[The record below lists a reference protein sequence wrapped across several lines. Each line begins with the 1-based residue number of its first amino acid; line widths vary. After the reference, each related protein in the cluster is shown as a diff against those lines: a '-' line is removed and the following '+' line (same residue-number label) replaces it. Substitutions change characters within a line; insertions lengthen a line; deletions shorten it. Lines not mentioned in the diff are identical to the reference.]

1 MYPYVHCNIIYDSQN
16 MEATQVTI
24 NSQVGKN
31 MVLHVYILLDQE
43 KNEIL
48 PFVVVWMD
56 LGGIMLSEVSQTTKN
71 K

>member
-1 MYPYVHCNIIYDSQN
+1 